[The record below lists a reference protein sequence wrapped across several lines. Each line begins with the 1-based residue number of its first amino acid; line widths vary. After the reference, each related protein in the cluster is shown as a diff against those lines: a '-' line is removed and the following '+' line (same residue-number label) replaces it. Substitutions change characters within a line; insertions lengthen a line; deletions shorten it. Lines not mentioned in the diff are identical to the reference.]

1 MQRGLTLGRNLQ
13 LLADRWKERTVMV
26 TGKGERCTYGQF
38 NDRVNALAWS
48 LRERGIVRDDAV
60 GLLLP
65 NAIAFN
71 VAYFAP
77 QKLGAVTVP
86 VNYRNSP
93 REVTHILDRAGV
105 DILIADIAYEELAT
119 RSTAELTGIDVITVG
134 DGTFETLL
142 ENDTAEPPAV
152 AHGDEVA
159 YIAHTSGSTGVPK
172 LIPHT
177 HDDAIMGGIQGVHEL
192 EARRDDRGLCLSPLF
207 HTAGL
212 YTFLIPFMFMG
223 GTTILLREFD
233 PAEALSLMEAEAAT
247 AIFGVPAQYRAMLQ
261 VEDLEAYDLSSLRQ
275 ARTGA
280 SPMIR
285 DTIERVKETFSENFY
300 NVYGLTECQQNVVV
314 NTPQDPDEKEESIGK
329 ATYFWEVRVVEPAE
343 PADLD
348 TEAEVS
354 RPGTGLLLAKGP
366 SAMEGYL
373 GQPEQTVESLH
384 DGWVNT
390 GDIAEIDADGYLYV
404 IDRMDNMLVSGGEN
418 VYPQEVERV
427 LDSHP
432 SVVECGV
439 FGTDDERWGTQVS
452 AAVVLAA
459 DITTERLD
467 QYLRDSAELADFK
480 RPREYVVTD
489 EIPRGPS
496 GSIRRDALRSLGT

>member
-26 TGKGERCTYGQF
+26 TGTGERCTYGRF

-48 LRERGIVRDDAV
+48 LRERGIGKDDAV
-60 GLLLP
+60 ALLLP
-65 NAIAFN
+65 NSIAFN

-105 DILIADIAYEELAT
+105 DVLIADIAYEELAT
-119 RSTAELTGIDVITVG
+119 RSTAELPDNDVISVG

-152 AHGDEVA
+152 AHREEVA

-177 HDDAIMGGIQGVHEL
+177 HDDAIMGGVQGVHEL
-192 EARRDDRGLCLSPLF
+192 EARRDDCGLCLSPLF

-212 YTFLIPFMFMG
+212 YTFLIPLMFMG
-223 GTTILLREFD
+223 ATTILTREFD
-233 PAEALSLMEAEAAT
+233 PAEALALIEAEAAT
-247 AIFGVPAQYRAMLQ
+247 AVFGVPAQYRAMLQ
-261 VEDLEAYDLSSLRQ
+261 VENLESYDLSSLRQ
-275 ARTGA
+275 VRTGA

-300 NVYGLTECQQNVVV
+300 NVYGLTECQQNVVL
-314 NTPQDPDEKEESIGK
+314 NTPQDPEEKEESIGK
-329 ATYFWEVRVVEPAE
+329 ATYFWEVRVVEPA
-343 PADLD
+343 DLD
-348 TEAEVS
+348 PEAEVS
-354 RPGTGLLLAKGP
+354 RPGTGVLLAKGP
-366 SAMEGYL
+366 ATMDGYL
-373 GQPEQTVESLH
+373 GQPEQTAEALH

-390 GDIAEIDADGYLYV
+390 GDIVEIDADGYLYV
-404 IDRMDNMLVSGGEN
+404 IDRMDNMIISGGEN
-418 VYPQEVERV
+418 IYPQEVERV

-439 FGTDDERWGTQVS
+439 FGTDDERWGTKVT
-452 AAVVLAA
+452 AAVVLAT
-459 DITTERLD
+459 DISTDRLD
-467 QYLRDSAELADFK
+467 QYLRDSDELADFK
-480 RPREYVVTD
+480 RPRDYVVTD

-496 GSIRRDALRSLGT
+496 GSIRRDALQSLGS